1 MMTNVGPVATEAS
14 DTHPIVVL
22 LVPEILLVVVQ
33 PVVDGL
39 GHVLRHLDP
48 AAVAAPTTA
57 GADQRVLA
65 RAGRDFI
72 FPLVDRLPDTVNH
85 AGRPYSL

>member
-1 MMTNVGPVATEAS
+1 MTNVGPVATEAS

-57 GADQRVLA
+57 VIPNYISFVISD
-65 RAGRDFI
+65 I
-72 FPLVDRLPDTVNH
+72 I
-85 AGRPYSL
+85 SLLCEISYEFSGYHS